1 MTATTTP
8 PSIATPPRARMKRAD
23 QPRRLFSGKGGNLGF
38 LVGVGLLVAL
48 VLLAIIVPITKGY
61 GTVAKPT
68 ETLRSPSG
76 RHWFGTDEFGRD
88 IFVRCMG
95 AIQTD
100 LLIAIAVTLVG
111 LLLGSFIGAISATLG
126 GWFDTVVM
134 RLTDILMA
142 FPAFVLALVITASL
156 GNSAKNAAIGVAVAY
171 LPQFIRLTR
180 SQALQIRSSEFVAAS
195 RVSRTKTLVIAVQH
209 VLPNAFRAPLIQG
222 TLIAAWVI
230 LDLAGLSFLG
240 VGVQP
245 PTPEWGQMIAIGA
258 GDVLLG
264 DWWTALFPGLMIV
277 ASASAFQ
284 LIGDRLERSI
294 R

>member
-1 MTATTTP
+1 MTTTATP
-8 PSIATPPRARMKRAD
+8 PSVLPRRPG
-23 QPRRLFSGKGGNLGF
+23 QPRRLFARFAAKGNAGLIAGVSILAVLILLG
-38 LVGVGLLVAL
+38 
-48 VLLAIIVPITKGY
+48 IIVPAVAGY
-61 GTVAKPT
+61 GTVAHPT
-68 ETLRSPSG
+68 DTLLAPSAQ
-76 RHWFGTDEFGRD
+76 HWFGTDEYGRD
-88 IFVRCMG
+88 IFVRCMA

-100 LLIAIAVTLVG
+100 LLVAIAVTLVG
-111 LLLGSFIGAISATLG
+111 LTIGSTVGAISAAIG
-126 GWFDTVVM
+126 GWIDSVIM
-134 RLTDILMA
+134 RITDVLMA

-156 GNSAKNAAIGVAVAY
+156 GNTAMNAAIGVTIAY
-171 LPQFIRLTR
+171 IPQFIRLTR
-180 SQALQIRSSEFVAAS
+180 SQALQVRASDFVAAS
-195 RVSRTKTLVIAVQH
+195 RVSGTKTLTLAVQH

-222 TLIAAWVI
+222 TLIAGWCI

-245 PTPEWGQMIAIGA
+245 PTPEWGQMISLGA

-284 LIGDRLERSI
+284 LIGDRLERNI